1 MPRSATANEQIRA
14 QRREDILHAATPVF
28 ARKGF
33 AGTRIADLAE
43 ASGMSQGLLYRYFA
57 SKDEVF
63 AAIVAETVR
72 FSVALAQ
79 QAYERPGTPWGRLYW
94 FVAAFLPPQYECPE
108 YALVIS
114 HALTSEAVPQGVREQ
129 ALQQLSAFSELIRDL
144 IIAGQAE
151 GEIVLRDPE
160 QLTLHL
166 LATLH
171 GLAATAAF
179 LREQAPRL
187 PDPEVVLLA
196 LRPASEGLPLAA
208 EA

>member
-1 MPRSATANEQIRA
+1 MPRSAAANEQIRA
-14 QRREDILHAATPVF
+14 QRREAILHAATPVF

-33 AGTRIADLAE
+33 AGTKISDLAA

-63 AAIVAETVR
+63 VAIVTETVR
-72 FSVALAQ
+72 FSIELAR
-79 QAYERPGTPWGRLYW
+79 QACERPGTPWERLCW
-94 FVAAFLPPQYECPE
+94 FVEAFLPLQYECPE

-114 HALTSEAVPQGVREQ
+114 HALTSDAVPAGVREK
-129 ALQQLSAFSELIRDL
+129 ALHQLNTFSDLIRDL
-144 IIAGQAE
+144 IIAGQMA
-151 GEIVLRDPE
+151 GSIIKRDPE

-179 LREQAPRL
+179 LREQAPHF

-196 LRPASEGLPLAA
+196 LRPEDDTALG
-208 EA
+208 

>member
-1 MPRSATANEQIRA
+1 MPRSAAANEQIRT
-14 QRREDILHAATPVF
+14 QRRDDILRAATPVF

-72 FSVALAQ
+72 SSVAMAQ
-79 QAYERPGTPWGRLYW
+79 QAYEQPGTPWERLRW
-94 FVAAFLPPQYECPE
+94 FVSVFLPLQYACPE

-114 HALTSEAVPQGVREQ
+114 HALTNEAVPAEVREQ
-129 ALQQLSAFSELIRDL
+129 AQRELSEFTVLIRDL
-144 IIAGQAE
+144 ILAGQSE
-151 GEIVLRDPE
+151 GEIIQRDPE

-166 LATLH
+166 LAALH
-171 GLAATAAF
+171 GLAASAAF
-179 LREQAPRL
+179 LRGQEPHL
-187 PDPEVVLLA
+187 PDLEVVLLA
-196 LRPASEGLPLAA
+196 LRPEHDAPLLAT